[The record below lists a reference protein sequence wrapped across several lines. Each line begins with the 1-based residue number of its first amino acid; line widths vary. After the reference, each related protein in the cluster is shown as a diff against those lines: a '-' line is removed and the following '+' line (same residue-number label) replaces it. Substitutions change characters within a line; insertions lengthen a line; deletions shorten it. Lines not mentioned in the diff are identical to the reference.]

1 MIFTRA
7 GPILVPMKSAA
18 SGNLQVSSVGDLRL
32 PPSVRRRLKLRPGD
46 TLRARVLGRHIVLEK
61 ASEPDLEAYS
71 EARMREFARAARLS
85 RKELAKARQKWGL

>member
-1 MIFTRA
+1 
-7 GPILVPMKSAA
+7 MKSAA

-61 ASEPDLEAYS
+61 ASEPDSEPDLEAYS